1 MAKEACMQS
10 TPETTLQIMETK
22 CFFKGFINSTYVK
35 LLIAFVAIVLVF
47 MLASMEP
54 GKIFR
59 DGVSRTAADT
69 HWQVDRHTVCNDRR
83 LCSGPAQSP
92 GTRSLPAT
100 SCGQGTRSVAT
111 SSPGKEE
118 HFVTIVF
125 IW

>member
-1 MAKEACMQS
+1 
-10 TPETTLQIMETK
+10 METK

-100 SCGQGTRSVAT
+100 SCGLGTRSVAT
-111 SSPGKEE
+111 SSPGMQEQ
-118 HFVTIVF
+118 FDTIVS
-125 IW
+125 I

>member
-1 MAKEACMQS
+1 
-10 TPETTLQIMETK
+10 METK
-22 CFFKGFINSTYVK
+22 FFLKGFINSTFVK
-35 LLIAFVAIVLVF
+35 LFILFGAIVLIF

-59 DGVSRTAADT
+59 DGVWGAAADN
-69 HWQVDRHTVCNDRR
+69 HGQVQRHTVCNDRR

-111 SSPGKEE
+111 SSPGMQRQFE
-118 HFVTIVF
+118 TIVSL
-125 IW
+125 